1 MDEHKGSN
9 GKRKSPATVVNG
21 TRVTVA
27 FPFSK
32 VVSQEPSDGL
42 RDVAVLVAELTD
54 VVADLA
60 EDEVAADLR
69 RRAAALRDQL
79 TSAVPTRG

>member
-32 VVSQEPSDGL
+32 VVPQEPSDGL
-42 RDVAVLVAELTD
+42 RDVAMLVAELSE
-54 VVADLA
+54 VVADLV
-60 EDEVAADLR
+60 ENEVTTDLR

-79 TSAVPTRG
+79 TSSVPTRS

>member
-1 MDEHKGSN
+1 MDEHKVCN
-9 GKRKSPATVVNG
+9 GKRTSPATVVNG

-32 VVSQEPSDGL
+32 LVSQEPSGDL
-42 RDVAVLVAELTD
+42 RAVAMLVAELSD

-60 EDEVAADLR
+60 ENEVTTDLR

-79 TSAVPTRG
+79 TNSVPTRG

>member
-1 MDEHKGSN
+1 MDEHRGSN

-32 VVSQEPSDGL
+32 VVSREPSDDL
-42 RDVAVLVAELTD
+42 RAVAMLVAELGE

-60 EDEVAADLR
+60 EGEVTADLR

>member
-1 MDEHKGSN
+1 MDEHKHSN
-9 GKRKSPATVVNG
+9 GKRRSPATVVNG

-32 VVSQEPSDGL
+32 VVSQEPSDEL
-42 RDVAVLVAELTD
+42 REVAMLVAELSE

-60 EDEVAADLR
+60 EKEVTTALR

-79 TSAVPTRG
+79 TGSVPIRS

>member
-1 MDEHKGSN
+1 M
-9 GKRKSPATVVNG
+9 
-21 TRVTVA
+21 TVA

-32 VVSQEPSDGL
+32 VVSQEPSDEL
-42 RDVAVLVAELTD
+42 REVAMLVAELSE

-60 EDEVAADLR
+60 ENEVTTDLR

-79 TSAVPTRG
+79 TGSVPIRT